1 VRVFGV
7 LTNLT
12 KTLCVRALAQK
23 SGWIIEEVR
32 GERLRVPLVVGAFTH
47 VAVQVYLERVTHH
60 QFVGTFFNFL
70 PQYFTSL

>member
-1 VRVFGV
+1 MELLVGSVV
-7 LTNLT
+7 M
-12 KTLCVRALAQK
+12 
-23 SGWIIEEVR
+23 IIEEVR
-32 GERLRVPLVVGAFTH
+32 GERLRVPLAVGAFTH